1 MKDAIKTACN
11 IKDIGS
17 PFLYC
22 PNNVHVLIFLI
33 KDCLHIFMEF
43 YFFKIF
49 FSNEL
54 FKNLIKLVL

>member
-22 PNNVHVLIFLI
+22 PNNVHVLIFL
-33 KDCLHIFMEF
+33 
-43 YFFKIF
+43 
-49 FSNEL
+49 N
-54 FKNLIKLVL
+54 

>member
-22 PNNVHVLIFLI
+22 PNNVHVLIFLNQGLFAYI
-33 KDCLHIFMEF
+33 YGIL
-43 YFFKIF
+43 FF
-49 FSNEL
+49 
-54 FKNLIKLVL
+54 